1 MSPEPAVSYP
11 DVHPGPSDADPLT
24 DDELSLLLAIPR
36 AAEST
41 PNSTLFRLPL
51 GPHPSMG
58 FVDTTCAEVRSIV
71 ARLASTWKTKLSEL
85 LRKPDESGCEWSIGP
100 GTTICIMVEPSF
112 HGIFHLLAFWAIGC
126 TVQFV
131 SVSDPSVGID
141 QLNECECKVMVCSGF
156 DEEWI
161 IARGSEFNGV
171 IVSLPEEEQA
181 HILVKNEKHGHATP
195 VAFVHFAN
203 FHVLRFDPSVF
214 VDWAKTLDVGA
225 ITCSSGLVRQIPAAM
240 LETHAEF
247 FRSLFSFAFTGSS
260 LDCAS
265 SSVFERLGIF
275 ITNIYGSSEF
285 GRILN
290 SSNAPYTHLRP
301 WGDTPAPLVRAISE
315 YASDGTRYVELWI
328 SCKTSL
334 RLSHH
339 LSNGGVPVK
348 LEPFPGDGPH
358 KGEPAINLEDIF
370 QERTI
375 VNESN
380 SKIET
385 VYIHAG
391 RHSDQ
396 LRLSGKGYGNI
407 DAASYEAALM
417 SELSSRMGQSDCC
430 YPWTIDAVQL
440 FGGNMP
446 CTALIVQLGSDPGLA
461 EPSGTDLLQDFVA
474 GPLYKSVVE
483 TNQTLGFI
491 SAQRVHPG
499 KRMLLIGS
507 SGTIL
512 HGPDVERLSG
522 SCPLSVTHKRTP
534 KRWENVCKF
543 KPWLDGLDFSE
554 P

>member
-1 MSPEPAVSYP
+1 
-11 DVHPGPSDADPLT
+11 
-24 DDELSLLLAIPR
+24 
-36 AAEST
+36 
-41 PNSTLFRLPL
+41 
-51 GPHPSMG
+51 MG
-58 FVDTTCAEVRSIV
+58 FVDATCAEVRSIV

-85 LRKPDESGCEWSIGP
+85 S
-100 GTTICIMVEPSF
+100 
-112 HGIFHLLAFWAIGC
+112 A
-126 TVQFV
+126 
-131 SVSDPSVGID
+131 VGID

-161 IARGSEFNGV
+161 IARESEFNGV

-181 HILVKNEKHGHATP
+181 HILVKNEKQGHVGHGAPPPWPVPQRPTPALILQSSGTTGKPKILRFSLYYYTIGLEYNCRATP

-407 DAASYEAALM
+407 DAASYEPHSCPSLAL
-417 SELSSRMGQSDCC
+417 G
-430 YPWTIDAVQL
+430 WV
-440 FGGNMP
+440 
-446 CTALIVQLGSDPGLA
+446 
-461 EPSGTDLLQDFVA
+461 
-474 GPLYKSVVE
+474 
-483 TNQTLGFI
+483 NQTVVILG
-491 SAQRVHPG
+491 Q
-499 KRMLLIGS
+499 
-507 SGTIL
+507 
-512 HGPDVERLSG
+512 
-522 SCPLSVTHKRTP
+522 
-534 KRWENVCKF
+534 
-543 KPWLDGLDFSE
+543 
-554 P
+554 

>member
-1 MSPEPAVSYP
+1 MSPEPTVSYP

-24 DDELSLLLAIPR
+24 DDELSLLLAIPAR
-36 AAEST
+36 GVHSQLYALPTST
-41 PNSTLFRLPL
+41 RPPPLYGICRCHLRRSPLYCCTLSQ
-51 GPHPSMG
+51 HM
-58 FVDTTCAEVRSIV
+58 E
-71 ARLASTWKTKLSEL
+71 TKLSEL
-85 LRKPDESGCEWSIGP
+85 LRKPDESGCERSIGP
-100 GTTICIMVEPSF
+100 GTTICIMVSHRSMESS
-112 HGIFHLLAFWAIGC
+112 ICLLFGLSGARFNLCRSRILVWGLISSTNANARSWC
-126 TVQFV
+126 A
-131 SVSDPSVGID
+131 P
-141 QLNECECKVMVCSGF
+141 GF

-161 IARGSEFNGV
+161 IARESEFNGA

-181 HILVKNEKHGHATP
+181 HILVQKKRNRAMTATP
-195 VAFVHFAN
+195 VAFVHSAN

-214 VDWAKTLDVGA
+214 IDWAKTLDVGA

-240 LETHAEF
+240 LETT
-247 FRSLFSFAFTGSS
+247 RSFSEVCFHCLYWIS

-301 WGDTPAPLVRAISE
+301 WGGTPAPLVRATSE

-407 DAASYEAALM
+407 DAASYEPHSCPSLAL
-417 SELSSRMGQSDCC
+417 R
-430 YPWTIDAVQL
+430 WV
-440 FGGNMP
+440 
-446 CTALIVQLGSDPGLA
+446 
-461 EPSGTDLLQDFVA
+461 
-474 GPLYKSVVE
+474 
-483 TNQTLGFI
+483 NQTVVILG
-491 SAQRVHPG
+491 Q
-499 KRMLLIGS
+499 
-507 SGTIL
+507 
-512 HGPDVERLSG
+512 
-522 SCPLSVTHKRTP
+522 
-534 KRWENVCKF
+534 
-543 KPWLDGLDFSE
+543 
-554 P
+554 